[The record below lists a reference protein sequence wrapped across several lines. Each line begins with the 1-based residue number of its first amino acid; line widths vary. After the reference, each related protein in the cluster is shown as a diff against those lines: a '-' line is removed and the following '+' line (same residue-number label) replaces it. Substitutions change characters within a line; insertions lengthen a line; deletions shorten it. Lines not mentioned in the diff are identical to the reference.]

1 MTKKQE
7 NKVTFTRNEA
17 LTLYQYVDS
26 IKTTELEYK
35 ELSQLV
41 DFIRDLKSNQEK
53 FVEIRDKIIK
63 DYGIKVNEN
72 NAYDFS
78 DNEKS
83 EEIQQK
89 LEELSKEEI
98 TIQPVNFI
106 EQEKFFKC
114 VAGLNINVIER
125 LEALICKK

>member
-7 NKVTFTRNEA
+7 NKVTIIRNEA
-17 LTLYQYVDS
+17 LTLYQYADS

-41 DFIRDLKSNQEK
+41 DFIRDLKGNQEK

-114 VAGLNINVIER
+114 VAGLNISVIER

>member
-7 NKVTFTRNEA
+7 NKLTVTRNEA
-17 LTLYQYVDS
+17 LTLYQYADS

-41 DFIRDLKSNQEK
+41 DFIRNLKGNQEK

-83 EEIQQK
+83 DEIQQK